1 MQTLKLHSKL
11 GCLLL
16 WRQSSETHAHTTVE
30 EGVCHLR
37 GLRVLTFC
45 PFLLRVARLPEPTAT
60 RERTVIKNHSGQEIN
75 LTPSLPSPPPPSTHS
90 SSLHPLGALHPLYP
104 FFFCFLSSQISLIYP
119 LTAPPVKP
127 TGFLTRFLC
136 IVVSS
141 QLCLWGK
148 WQHFGAAGSPPSS
161 RFPLKISS
169 ALPKLLFPSTAT
181 QEPPL
186 GITQPHQVAAGES
199 KGRSCPVNMSTPSQA
214 GHVGTATARRQTPTW
229 C

>member
-1 MQTLKLHSKL
+1 M
-11 GCLLL
+11 
-16 WRQSSETHAHTTVE
+16 
-30 EGVCHLR
+30 
-37 GLRVLTFC
+37 TFC

-104 FFFCFLSSQISLIYP
+104 FFFCFLSSQISLNYP

-148 WQHFGAAGSPPSS
+148 WQHFGAAGSPSS

-169 ALPKLLFPSTAT
+169 ALPKLLFPSTST
-181 QEPPL
+181 QEPHWESLSLIRWQL
-186 GITQPHQVAAGES
+186 GKVRGGAVPSTCQPHH
-199 KGRSCPVNMSTPSQA
+199 KQA
-214 GHVGTATARRQTPTW
+214 CAHVGTATARRQTSTW
-229 C
+229 CQVERLPSSAKTVEVLPSHISVGAGVRVSV

>member
-1 MQTLKLHSKL
+1 M
-11 GCLLL
+11 
-16 WRQSSETHAHTTVE
+16 
-30 EGVCHLR
+30 CHLR

-90 SSLHPLGALHPLYP
+90 SSLHPLSALHPLYP

-127 TGFLTRFLC
+127 TGFLTCFLC

-148 WQHFGAAGSPPSS
+148 WQHFGAGPP
-161 RFPLKISS
+161 PLVPLPFKNLISS
-169 ALPKLLFPSTAT
+169 AQTTVS
-181 QEPPL
+181 Q
-186 GITQPHQVAAGES
+186 HSHAG
-199 KGRSCPVNMSTPSQA
+199 
-214 GHVGTATARRQTPTW
+214 TPTGNHSASSGGSW
-229 C
+229 GK